1 MLDPARPPSPPLLQP
16 LGDRG
21 LIVRFA
27 SELSD
32 AANRAAIGFAAR
44 LRTEAPQGVVEVQP
58 SLVSVLLHYDPRR
71 IGYERLAGEI
81 RLLLAAD
88 ASEMSAPAQHVVP
101 VVFDGPDLDEVAAV
115 LSLSREGFI
124 QRHCEAP
131 LRVLTT
137 GFAPGFVY
145 CGFHGEELAVPR
157 RTAVR
162 PPVPAGSILFAARQT
177 AIASTPIPTGWHVI
191 GHTGF
196 RNFQP
201 DSDPPTVLREGDA
214 IRFEALS

>member
-145 CGFHGEELAVPR
+145 CGFHG
-157 RTAVR
+157 
-162 PPVPAGSILFAARQT
+162 PAGSILFAARQT

>member
-1 MLDPARPPSPPLLQP
+1 MLDPARPLYPPLLQP

-44 LRTEAPQGVVEVQP
+44 LRAEAPQGVVEVQP

-81 RLLLAAD
+81 RLLLAAEG
-88 ASEMSAPAQHVVP
+88 SETSAPAQHVVP
-101 VVFDGPDLDEVAAV
+101 VVFDGPDLDEVAAA

-124 QRHCEAP
+124 QRHCAAP

-145 CGFHGEELAVPR
+145 CGFHGEELVVPR

-196 RNFQP
+196 RNFLP
-201 DSDPPTVLREGDA
+201 DADPPTVLREGDA
-214 IRFEALS
+214 IRFEAVS